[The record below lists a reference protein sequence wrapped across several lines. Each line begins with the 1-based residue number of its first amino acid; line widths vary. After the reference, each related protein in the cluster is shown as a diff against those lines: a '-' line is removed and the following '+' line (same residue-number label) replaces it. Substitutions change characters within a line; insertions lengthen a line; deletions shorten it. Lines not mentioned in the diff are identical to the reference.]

1 MPPAILLIDDDELS
15 RELLGL
21 LLEGEGFAVSAL
33 ESGDAALAY
42 VRGGTV
48 PEVVLADMQM
58 PGTTGSEL
66 AMALRQAC
74 GPRAVLM
81 AMSASRPVEEVLK
94 GFDCFLLKP
103 FSGEEFSAELARL
116 FPRIG
121 RNGTVAGAARGAGA
135 ETARDLDEGI
145 YLKLAE
151 IIPAEQ
157 LDGIYRFALE
167 DLRSRVETMRACA
180 GAGDGDGFRRQAHA
194 IKGSCSMLG
203 ASRLAQIVTEMEQ
216 WPDVSVD
223 TANAALDEFL
233 AASVRLE
240 VILLVPPTDKAQN
253 KSDI

>member
-15 RELLGL
+15 RELLAL

-42 VRGGTV
+42 VRGGAV

-116 FPRIG
+116 LPGIG
-121 RNGTVAGAARGAGA
+121 RNGAVAGGYRGAGEVIA
-135 ETARDLDEGI
+135 PDLDEGI

-157 LDGIYRFALE
+157 LDGIYRFLLE
-167 DLRSRVETMRACA
+167 DLRSRAETMRACA
-180 GAGDGDGFRRQAHA
+180 ASGDSDGFRRQAHA

-203 ASRLAQIVTEMEQ
+203 ASRLAQIATDMERWQ
-216 WPDVSVD
+216 TVDVD
-223 TANAALDEFL
+223 RANAVLDDFL
-233 AASVRLE
+233 VASARLE